1 MATLTK
7 LNTFSVSNNNLKN
20 EINNKLPFELEEKN
34 KEFNKLKIQIKTLI
48 DLYNEKLNEYNDINK
63 TLKQFEI
70 DIEEKRLIID
80 NLKTQQKI
88 IFKQITSKF
97 FESFIEILEKVKK
110 EIYKVFLVFIDY
122 NEENEIQLKFLLN
135 NKDNLSTLLFNS
147 FEYFKLIY
155 ETSKNEYDNKKNI
168 IITSINNFINSIEA
182 PFDIIFHFMK
192 NTFTIIELI
201 NENKENELQLL
212 KLNNT
217 KNKIF
222 IEKTIIE
229 SQIQKNENNLGN
241 LEKYINNID
250 SILKKYKNIFSPK
263 TENKKEVMENVLLSF
278 KNLKKNDFYKKN
290 SFNKSSRNKDE
301 INIFP
306 SKNIKTKPISII
318 SIQNFNKKTQKPN
331 TLSVKNSCSYS
342 KINKSINY
350 SKNNNSN
357 NGIQINGIISTDISD
372 SGDKI
377 KKSKINIAKLKSRSN
392 SHCYDKSKNKTLINN
407 NTIIQKKNKL
417 VKKNKINLHYGK
429 NKFMKFEKV
438 NKAESDNDDS
448 GLKTIYDNE
457 TIMDEK
463 YDISNELQIQ
473 NLKNDDSENENE
485 NKRIKGC
492 KSLQNL
498 TQKINKINDF
508 EKSERINFK
517 PEKIQN
523 NDNCWAS
530 CT

>member
-1 MATLTK
+1 MSTITK
-7 LNTFSVSNNNLKN
+7 LNSYSVSNNNLKN
-20 EINNKLPFELEEKN
+20 EINNKLPCELEEKKKEYN
-34 KEFNKLKIQIKTLI
+34 KIKSEIKTQI
-48 DLYNEKLNEYNDINK
+48 DLYHEKLNEYNDINK
-63 TLKQFEI
+63 TLNKFEVE
-70 DIEEKRLIID
+70 IEEKRLKID
-80 NLKTQQKI
+80 NLKAEQKI
-88 IFKQITSKF
+88 IFIQITPKF
-97 FESFIEILEKVKK
+97 FESFIEILENIKK
-110 EIYKVFLVFIDY
+110 EIYKIFLIFINY
-122 NEENEIQLKFLLN
+122 NQENTIQLKFLLS
-135 NKDNLSTLLFNS
+135 NKENLISLLFNS
-147 FEYFKLIY
+147 FEYFKLIH

-168 IITSINNFINSIEA
+168 IMTSINNFINLIEA
-182 PFDIIFHFMK
+182 PYDIIFHFMR
-192 NTFTIIELI
+192 NTFKVIELMD
-201 NENKENELQLL
+201 ENKENEIQFL

-217 KNKIF
+217 KNKLF
-222 IEKTIIE
+222 VEKIIIE
-229 SQIQKNENNLGN
+229 NKIQKNENNLGN

-250 SILKKYKNIFSPK
+250 SILKKYKNIFSAK
-263 TENKKEVMENVLLSF
+263 TEKKKEVMENVLLSF

-392 SHCYDKSKNKTLINN
+392 SYCYDKSKNKTLINN

-457 TIMDEK
+457 TIIDEK

-473 NLKNDDSENENE
+473 NLKNDDSENDDE
-485 NKRIKGC
+485 NKIIKGSR
-492 KSLQNL
+492 SLQNL
-498 TQKINKINDF
+498 NQNINTF
-508 EKSERINFK
+508 ENTERINFK
-517 PEKIQN
+517 PEKIQS